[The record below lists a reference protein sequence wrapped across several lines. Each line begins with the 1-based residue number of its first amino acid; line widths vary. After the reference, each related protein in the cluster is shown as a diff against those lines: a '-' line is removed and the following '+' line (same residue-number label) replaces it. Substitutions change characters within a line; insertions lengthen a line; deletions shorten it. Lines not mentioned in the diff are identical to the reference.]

1 MATNEQRSF
10 ILFIDFYDKIR
21 FLNDQQKANLLDAI
35 FAFFGVCEC
44 PELDQVTQIV
54 LVDIYRCLETTRQAL
69 WRKLLS
75 VRRRGQRML
84 MKDRLFLLNAR
95 GNLLSVILR
104 IQGNAQ
110 RCRTMPM

>member
-10 ILFIDFYDKIR
+10 ILYIDFYDKIR

-54 LVDIYRCLETTRQAL
+54 LVDIYRCLEMNREKWLARPL
-69 WRKLLS
+69 G
-75 VRRRGQRML
+75 RGPGGTL
-84 MKDRLFLLNAR
+84 AAR
-95 GNLLSVILR
+95 T
-104 IQGNAQ
+104 QGSE
-110 RCRTMPM
+110 RPLER